1 MSPIPPQQQEAEF
14 DFAPFGMLS
23 GRESSS
29 SLGGR
34 TINIGRFLMSIWKP
48 LAIGG
53 MLGLIVG
60 MGVYTMLGPVYTAS
74 TQILVSK
81 KARVPTGDGEANRYG
96 DRADHLKLLRTDA
109 IIARA
114 FNDHGLKDIPELA
127 NGYDPYKSLSED
139 LSASRSSGQ
148 ESSFDNILEIA
159 YSHPDKAIG
168 RKVVQAIVEAYRDYL
183 DETRADGSQQVYNLL
198 LKQQKELEDQ
208 VRKAEQSY
216 QEFRQ
221 SSPVLLKASPVVT
234 VNGMAAPAQ
243 NRYEAEV
250 AELEKAQRDNMRRR
264 AGIQAKLATLERMIS
279 ESQSREVLEFWV
291 LHSLSTGTATNSG
304 SGGGGGGGGAALTGP
319 PAKAALDGQLLT
331 ARLLEQRMLHT
342 LGPDHTSVRNVRRQI
357 ETILDFYRRQ
367 GLTPPVL
374 EQGSAISS
382 QGTSGGAADMVTV
395 YEQMLK
401 EQLQEIEADDE
412 KLALLHGD
420 AQHRAKDAEMF
431 EVEDGRRK
439 DDIAR
444 LKKQAELVFAQL
456 ADYDMVQEQE
466 GYRLK
471 QISQVRIER
480 SLKRVAKIVGAYM
493 ILGMGL
499 VFCLAYFR
507 EWNDSRLKSLDEV
520 REVTGQQVLGSVP
533 TFVSS
538 PDVERLAR
546 GTSIHPALC
555 YYHRPGSREAEAF
568 RSVRTTLFTARPNT
582 SAGIPM

>member
-1 MSPIPPQQQEAEF
+1 
-14 DFAPFGMLS
+14 
-23 GRESSS
+23 
-29 SLGGR
+29 
-34 TINIGRFLMSIWKP
+34 
-48 LAIGG
+48 
-53 MLGLIVG
+53 V
-60 MGVYTMLGPVYTAS
+60 
-74 TQILVSK
+74 
-81 KARVPTGDGEANRYG
+81 
-96 DRADHLKLLRTDA
+96 
-109 IIARA
+109 IA
-114 FNDHGLKDIPELA
+114 
-127 NGYDPYKSLSED
+127 
-139 LSASRSSGQ
+139 
-148 ESSFDNILEIA
+148 
-159 YSHPDKAIG
+159 
-168 RKVVQAIVEAYRDYL
+168 RKVVQAMVEAYRDYL
-183 DETRADGSQQVYNLL
+183 DETRADGSQQVYDML
-198 LKQQKELEDQ
+198 LKQQKELEDH

-374 EQGSAISS
+374 EQGDSISS
-382 QGTSGGAADMVTV
+382 RGASGAAADMVTV

-401 EQLQEIEADDE
+401 EQLLEIDADDE
-412 KLALLHGD
+412 KLALLHDD

-480 SLKRVAKIVGAYM
+480 ALKRVAKRG
-493 ILGMGL
+493 
-499 VFCLAYFR
+499 
-507 EWNDSRLKSLDEV
+507 
-520 REVTGQQVLGSVP
+520 GSVAIQSIP
-533 TFVSS
+533 SGQIWVYSKSFGHRTLIDISDVRYHSVCLGGSVHSASS
-538 PDVERLAR
+538 LSHFKSSHLGV
-546 GTSIHPALC
+546 
-555 YYHRPGSREAEAF
+555 
-568 RSVRTTLFTARPNT
+568 
-582 SAGIPM
+582 